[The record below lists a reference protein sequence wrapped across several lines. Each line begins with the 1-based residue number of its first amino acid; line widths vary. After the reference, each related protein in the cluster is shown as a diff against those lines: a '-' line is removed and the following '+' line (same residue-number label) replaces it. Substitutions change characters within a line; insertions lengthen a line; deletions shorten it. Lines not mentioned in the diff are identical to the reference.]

1 MGGIR
6 GMGVRR
12 YGSIG
17 IMGYGGVG
25 VCNVWKVMLVC
36 EFTRN
41 EGRKKK
47 EGTKVK
53 RGTKERRSKKE

>member
-1 MGGIR
+1 MGGTQGI
-6 GMGVRR
+6 GVSRHW
-12 YGSIG
+12 SIG

-53 RGTKERRSKKE
+53 RGRKERRSKKE